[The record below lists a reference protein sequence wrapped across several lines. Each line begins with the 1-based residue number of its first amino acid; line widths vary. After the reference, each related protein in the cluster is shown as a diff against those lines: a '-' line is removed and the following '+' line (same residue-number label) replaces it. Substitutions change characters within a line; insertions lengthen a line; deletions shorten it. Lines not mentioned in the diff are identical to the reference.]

1 MSQQSQP
8 GTEDLG
14 ASWRATGLL
23 CTADFG
29 ILDVFSSKQAKVSF
43 CVLLWS
49 CHQKALPCFRVGLPA
64 SNNPK
69 ESFEGLP
76 SSLCFS

>member
-29 ILDVFSSKQAKVSF
+29 ILDVFSSKQASF
-43 CVLLWS
+43 LL
-49 CHQKALPCFRVGLPA
+49 CPVVELPPEGAALL
-64 SNNPK
+64 
-69 ESFEGLP
+69 
-76 SSLCFS
+76 